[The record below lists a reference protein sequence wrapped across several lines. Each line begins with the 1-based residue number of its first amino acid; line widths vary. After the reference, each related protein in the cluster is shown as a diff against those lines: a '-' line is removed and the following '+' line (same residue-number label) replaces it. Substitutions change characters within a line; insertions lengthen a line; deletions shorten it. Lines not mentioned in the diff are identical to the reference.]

1 MDPIAKCPLCATQ
14 PRGIEG
20 HDRLI
25 LASGKASGSFFFEC
39 ATCSTLWSRSY
50 EGSGTF
56 VWIDVTST
64 FQHS

>member
-1 MDPIAKCPLCATQ
+1 MTRIPKCPLCVAS

-39 ATCSTLWSRSY
+39 ASCATLWSRSY

-56 VWIDVTST
+56 VWVDVTT
-64 FQHS
+64 TVQH